1 MKVFIIWLIG
11 VILWNFG
18 YPTAS
23 PMEDVIAAVLLSLLS
38 MYLKKFI
45 KTTIAP
51 TRPIQIIKFLR
62 KIFLFLFAYKKPGK
76 TKANTNKRYI
86 TDNISSLILKIF

>member
-18 YPTAS
+18 YPFAS
-23 PMEDVIAAVLLSLLS
+23 PLEDVMAAIILSFAS

-45 KTTIAP
+45 K
-51 TRPIQIIKFLR
+51 
-62 KIFLFLFAYKKPGK
+62 
-76 TKANTNKRYI
+76 
-86 TDNISSLILKIF
+86 S

>member
-23 PMEDVIAAVLLSLLS
+23 PLEDVLAAVVLSFIS
-38 MYLKKFI
+38 MYLKRFI
-45 KTTIAP
+45 K
-51 TRPIQIIKFLR
+51 
-62 KIFLFLFAYKKPGK
+62 
-76 TKANTNKRYI
+76 N
-86 TDNISSLILKIF
+86 